1 MYAHIIDGKINGCG
15 QCRILGDNV
24 QNIVITDEIAS
35 ELDKYIFQD
44 GEIILNPNY
53 EQEQAQKEHQRIMEL
68 SMTRSDFFD
77 GTIKAFGADSDD
89 LLVAVQAVVN
99 KSDLSDIEKKVAV
112 NNYKNALN
120 FYRKHP
126 LFSLL
131 TAVPVGDKVITLTS
145 EQWDRFFDET
155 DKGNAEAY
163 KALV

>member
-15 QCRILGDNV
+15 QCRILGDNI

-53 EQEQAQKEHQRIMEL
+53 EQEQAQKEHERIMEL

-89 LLVAVQAVVN
+89 LLVAVQAVIG

-120 FYRKHP
+120 NQEDTSAF
-126 LFSLL
+126 FSMWEKLSTEGDIL
-131 TAVPVGDKVITLTS
+131 EIIGVPQELK
-145 EQWDRFFDET
+145 
-155 DKGNAEAY
+155 
-163 KALV
+163 